1 MNDTNEFRVNLIKLK
16 LNRAYHSTRQVN
28 DRHGGKALKS
38 FQGRYLCYNA
48 NSTLIII
55 GIWNVKINYANYTKV
70 LPT

>member
-55 GIWNVKINYANYTKV
+55 
-70 LPT
+70 